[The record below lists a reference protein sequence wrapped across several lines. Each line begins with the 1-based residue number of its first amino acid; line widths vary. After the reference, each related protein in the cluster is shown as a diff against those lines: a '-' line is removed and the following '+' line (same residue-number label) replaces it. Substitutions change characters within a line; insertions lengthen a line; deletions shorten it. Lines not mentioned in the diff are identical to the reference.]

1 MKKEQTKKSQ
11 FKKRVSIKRG
21 LLVLA
26 MGVLVGSCA
35 GCSFS
40 QDTSS
45 GDLFQRFVEHFTGEE
60 KKSNKDSN
68 AAPEATTERRAE
80 NTAPEAT
87 TEEQPFTKF
96 ETQPIELA
104 TEEPNLRYQSG
115 QDAYILKDGKQEGTM
130 HFNLTQRLG
139 IWDYGNP
146 TVVSNGIYYSYAF
159 NLKLDFTQY
168 FSQVESAKIEVK
180 PELVNSKGEIIGEIA
195 NIGWSGFDQIAE
207 IYRSGPVKN
216 IEVCLQP
223 TQDFSESLFISM

>member
-68 AAPEATTERRAE
+68 HQRLQQR
-80 NTAPEAT
+80 
-87 TEEQPFTKF
+87 EELR
-96 ETQPIELA
+96 TQP
-104 TEEPNLRYQSG
+104 Q
-115 QDAYILKDGKQEGTM
+115 
-130 HFNLTQRLG
+130 
-139 IWDYGNP
+139 
-146 TVVSNGIYYSYAF
+146 
-159 NLKLDFTQY
+159 KLPQKNNH
-168 FSQVESAKIEVK
+168 SQ
-180 PELVNSKGEIIGEIA
+180 NSKH
-195 NIGWSGFDQIAE
+195 
-207 IYRSGPVKN
+207 
-216 IEVCLQP
+216 
-223 TQDFSESLFISM
+223 SLLS